1 MYTVFDNK
9 EVKNTGVKKLNI
21 LFQVE
26 VKHS

>member
-1 MYTVFDNK
+1 MYIVLDNK
-9 EVKNTGVKKLNI
+9 EAKNTGLKKLNI